1 MTLCL
6 VLWMIQWESSKT
18 AAVNTYEEE
27 STQTP
32 VSKCMSGILE
42 CYFRAEKDTG

>member
-1 MTLCL
+1 M
-6 VLWMIQWESSKT
+6 VQWESSKT
-18 AAVNTYEEE
+18 AAVKTYEEE

-42 CYFRAEKDTG
+42 RYFHAQEDITSPPI